1 MASGA
6 GIGPA
11 FAASFMALIAATL
24 STVYDPLRLPSLARQ
39 VRLAHCGGHFFAARP
54 WRSCNQP
61 RSGPGR
67 ARLADHLWLQHVLVS
82 SPFLALNI
90 LYEHTHR
97 LLAS

>member
-11 FAASFMALIAATL
+11 FAASFMAVIAATL
-24 STVYDPLRLPSLARQ
+24 STIYDPLRLPSLARQ
-39 VRLAHCGGHFFAARP
+39 VRLVYCGCHFSVARP

-67 ARLADHLWLQHVLVS
+67 ARLADQLRLQHVSVS
-82 SPFLALNI
+82 YAVLAMQHFFRAHTSP
-90 LYEHTHR
+90 
-97 LLAS
+97 